1 MEKQINLTCKR
12 AERKYELV
20 DWNEFIYVKGY
31 EVYNGDTPVCFI
43 SKDDTIDNWGATT
56 FDDYENCEGLI
67 WGDTK
72 KELLAN
78 IERLLRQGTL
88 YLTQDEREAK
98 RKAEREQDERNH
110 NAIVEYR
117 KAKAELEAKE
127 VEETITYSQF
137 VSELAKAE
145 NDSNDYAKE
154 VAELEAK
161 EVAEELTQ
169 SQLEA
174 INHVWKSF
182 DKYQE
187 NNQEVISLENTWVED
202 DEVDELEAKEVAE
215 WGWKEHI
222 ENWKRAE
229 VAEAELKAKEDEVKE
244 AKSDEACKLF
254 NELDDD
260 GLVDTKHY
268 DEALC
273 QKQNI
278 QHYWDWDLTVEDIE
292 TVIEYFKNLKQ
303 LIKLERKVNKL
314 AIYG

>member
-1 MEKQINLTCKR
+1 MENLIKLTCKR

-43 SKDDTIDNWGATT
+43 SKDDSLGEWDANS
-56 FDDYENCEGLI
+56 FDDYENCEGLC
-67 WGDTK
+67 GGLTK
-72 KELLAN
+72 KEVLEN
-78 IERLLRQGTL
+78 IERLLRKGTL
-88 YLTQDEREAK
+88 YLTWDERKAK
-98 RKAEREQDERNH
+98 RNAELEQDERNH

-117 KAKAELEAKE
+117 KEKAELEAKE
-127 VEETITYSQF
+127 V
-137 VSELAKAE
+137 SEK
-145 NDSNDYAKE
+145 
-154 VAELEAK
+154 
-161 EVAEELTQ
+161 LTQ

-202 DEVDELEAKEVAE
+202 NEVAE
-215 WGWKEHI
+215 LEVSEKETKSH
-222 ENWKRAE
+222 E
-229 VAEAELKAKEDEVKE
+229 VW
-244 AKSDEACKLF
+244 KLF

-260 GLVDTKHY
+260 GLVNTIHY

-273 QKQNI
+273 QKQNV
-278 QHYWDWDLTVEDIE
+278 QYHWDEDLSVSDIE